1 MKELMKLN
9 CWRVKLMNRHISS
22 KPLGN
27 KSVSF
32 KYACEYFK
40 KIGFRIHV
48 SEADGRIYGERISKP
63 VIDDP
68 IVKNIIG

>member
-1 MKELMKLN
+1 
-9 CWRVKLMNRHISS
+9 MNRYIPS

-40 KIGFRIHV
+40 KIGFKIYV
-48 SEADGRIYGERISKP
+48 SKEDKRIYGEIIYKP
-63 VIDDP
+63 VIGDP
-68 IVKNIIG
+68 IVEKIIGV